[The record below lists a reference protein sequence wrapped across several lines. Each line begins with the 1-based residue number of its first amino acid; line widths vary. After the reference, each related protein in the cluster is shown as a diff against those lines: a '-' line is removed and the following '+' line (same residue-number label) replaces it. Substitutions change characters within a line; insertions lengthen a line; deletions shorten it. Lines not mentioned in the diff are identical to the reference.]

1 VSRSSTPSAAASGVK
16 PPLNLSKAN
25 AKPTKKAGRTRG
37 SDS

>member
-1 VSRSSTPSAAASGVK
+1 VSRSSTPSAAASSVK